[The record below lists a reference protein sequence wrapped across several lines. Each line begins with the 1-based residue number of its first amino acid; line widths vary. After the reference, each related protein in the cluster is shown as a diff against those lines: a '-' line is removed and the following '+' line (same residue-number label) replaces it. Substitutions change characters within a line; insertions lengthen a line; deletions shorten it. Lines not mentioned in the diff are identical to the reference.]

1 MTDTAERARLAEI
14 TLRLVWAGANLHALD
29 FLRWLVQ
36 NNRNPE
42 WDLEDAAADNGV
54 GAAFFL
60 G

>member
-1 MTDTAERARLAEI
+1 MTDTTGQARLAEI
-14 TLRLVWAGANLHALD
+14 TLRLVWAGADIHTLD

-42 WDLEDAAADNGV
+42 WELEDAATDNGV
-54 GAAFFL
+54 SAAFFL